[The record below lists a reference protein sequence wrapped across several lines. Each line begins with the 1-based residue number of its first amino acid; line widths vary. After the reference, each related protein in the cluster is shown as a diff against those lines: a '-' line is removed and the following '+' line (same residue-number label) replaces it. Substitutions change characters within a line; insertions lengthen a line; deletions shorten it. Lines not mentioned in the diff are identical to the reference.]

1 MHGAAR
7 YRERRAAQRG
17 DAAEAL
23 DDAPHV
29 ERKRRAGGVRRRGG
43 GCRGRRERG
52 LHRRASPAAAGVC
65 PSAGRATPA
74 SSFVTSTDGTNV
86 YAGSDRSPAR

>member
-29 ERKRRAGGVRRRGG
+29 ERERRAGGVRR
-43 GCRGRRERG
+43 RGRRERG